1 MQFGVSIFHANSISI
16 PEKGEQACLMPP
28 HKPGNTHAKKV
39 MTEEKE
45 SVVHSADENVKLL
58 YTCTH
63 HRNVKQSD
71 TGAQCFLN

>member
-1 MQFGVSIFHANSISI
+1 MQIQFLFQK
-16 PEKGEQACLMPP
+16 KGEQACLMPP
-28 HKPGNTHAKKV
+28 HKPGNAHAKKKEKV

-45 SVVHSADENVKLL
+45 SVVHSADENVTRL

-71 TGAQCFLN
+71 TGALCFLN